1 MSDFCIGDVVVAR
14 VTAQGMTKGKRY
26 LVVDAITEPT
36 FVPGG
41 VCVTYV
47 LQPGDDKF
55 LPSEESRALRV
66 INLHVLADK
75 VEQPKPRKARKVRK
89 VRVLKPKWNPDD
101 EQWEVVVKVDGE
113 RCEARTYYTDDRA
126 DALGTYA
133 AMCQEAGQA
142 PHGKRKASGCPT
154 CNSTATVLDEDGA
167 SVCESCGRMETE
179 RTYRWA
185 TDAASGTVTAKSIK
199 HAIRKL
205 IADGEWSTGAQER
218 RYIADGSWLRIDGC
232 LVRGGC

>member
-75 VEQPKPRKARKVRK
+75 VEQPKPRKA
-89 VRVLKPKWNPDD
+89 
-101 EQWEVVVKVDGE
+101 
-113 RCEARTYYTDDRA
+113 
-126 DALGTYA
+126 
-133 AMCQEAGQA
+133 
-142 PHGKRKASGCPT
+142 RKASGCPT